1 MASTA
6 LSWTTCPLTSTVLVM
21 SPTVAVVVRVVTS
34 RPEEM
39 SAWFCPSWPEK
50 KAIFVRAMAMT
61 TAMKI
66 LTAGRMYFFFMRVSS
81 YAPNMRALG
90 N

>member
-1 MASTA
+1 MALASTA

-81 YAPNMRALG
+81 
-90 N
+90 